1 MTLLGPIALFG
12 LLLVPLLVIFYL
24 FRPDPKRSGSTTYFL
39 WAAAAPDSQGGTF
52 ANRLQNNPLLW
63 LQILIILIL
72 VLFLARPSL
81 PWKSQVPRS
90 QKVIVV
96 VDRSASMACGGAFE
110 KALAKAEEAG
120 ESMLGFKLTGSTP
133 EVMLIAVDKNPT
145 VIVPFTKDL
154 SQYNEGLNQLRLTD
168 SEDDLE
174 GMRPFFQSL
183 LKAHK
188 AQVWLLGDRLP
199 EQLHLPGLQFTS
211 VAQTGETNVGI
222 VSFSVNPPEADRG
235 QKKPFLYARVENFS
249 KSAQQRVLKL
259 EKLSLDNPDKVQ
271 ALVLERSLLLPADS
285 GQTIVEALS
294 ATRFQVDSNSLF
306 RLRLE
311 VVGDQVE
318 DPFPTDDQAY
328 TVVAP
333 FQSDKIVV
341 ATGPGVQSS
350 FLLRAIAASS
360 GVRVAKV
367 SDLLQLPTPPVVDLL
382 LAAGEDTPPSKLKVR
397 SRFILAPAPEKGE
410 GKVAK
415 LKLATDDAP
424 LVSESGVEWTRH
436 KVQITDKTPPAGDET
451 VLLDSSEGPALTLS
465 GLSGGLPTL
474 RWRFPLS
481 YSSLPLSPG
490 LPIVVGRFI
499 DTFSRASTVPVNGS
513 LTTSGDLLRP
523 VGTAWKGE
531 LLLEPF
537 SNRPRKLYSSD
548 QVPAEASLVASPPVA
563 GFYQMSSFQSKESA
577 PIAVNLFSYSEGRLP
592 RQYEDQA
599 FPSDFVT
606 EDSSEKPKEETRYR
620 EIELPFLILAFLLL
634 LIEAAVFLKRGRP

>member
-63 LQILIILIL
+63 IQILIILIL
-72 VLFLARPSL
+72 VFFLARPSL
-81 PWKSQVPRS
+81 PWKSQAPRS
-90 QKVIVV
+90 QRVIVV

-110 KALAKAEEAG
+110 KAVAKAEEAG

-154 SQYNEGLNQLRLTD
+154 SQYKEGLQQLQLTD
-168 SEDDLE
+168 SEDELE

-188 AQVWLLGDRLP
+188 AQVWLLGDHLP

-211 VAQTGETNVGI
+211 LAQTGETNVGI
-222 VSFSVNPPEADRG
+222 VSFSVNPPEQDRG
-235 QKKPFLYARVENFS
+235 QKKPFLYSRIENFS
-249 KSAQQRVLKL
+249 KSAQQRILKL
-259 EKLSLDNPDKVQ
+259 EKLPLDNPDKVQ
-271 ALVLERSLLLPADS
+271 ALVLERSLLLPAES
-285 GQTIVEALS
+285 GQTIVEALP
-294 ATRFQVDSNSLF
+294 ATRFQADSNSLF

-311 VVGDQVE
+311 VVGDQVK
-318 DPFPTDDQAY
+318 DPFPSDDVAF

-333 FQSDKIVV
+333 FHSDKIVV
-341 ATGPGVQSS
+341 ATGPGVNSS

-360 GVRVAKV
+360 GVKVAKV
-367 SDLLQLPTPPVVDLL
+367 SDLLRLPTPPVVDLL
-382 LAAGEDTPPSKLKVR
+382 LATSEAAPPSKLKVR

-410 GKVAK
+410 GKVGK
-415 LKLATDDAP
+415 LRLATDDAP
-424 LVSESGVEWTRH
+424 LVRESGVEWTRH
-436 KVQITDKTPPAGDET
+436 KVQITDRAPLASDET

-465 GLSGGLPTL
+465 GLTGGLPTL

-499 DTFSRASTVPVNGS
+499 DTFSRAGSVPVNGS
-513 LTTSGDLLRP
+513 VTTSGELLRP
-523 VGTAWKGE
+523 VGNAWKGE
-531 LLLEPF
+531 LVLEPL
-537 SNRPRKLYSSD
+537 SSRPKRLGVIE
-548 QVPAEASLVASPPVA
+548 QVPPEAAVVASPQVA
-563 GFYQMSSFQSKESA
+563 GFYQLSSSQGNDSA
-577 PIAVNLFSYSEGRLP
+577 PVAVNLFSYSEGRLP
-592 RQYEDQA
+592 RQYEDQS
-599 FPSDFVT
+599 FPPDFVA